1 MALQLA
7 NAPADIFPAGIGF
20 FCGRVYLFPV
30 NHGKTL
36 EKTSTTGMLDEPSL
50 SRQWVAR
57 RLQRALSVERWGAP
71 LRAGLARTGGERGR
85 TLGEHGE
92 NAAQRARALEALIR
106 SIGSE
111 PYGSWGVGAPLTR
124 AAATLVARTSTTVTR
139 RVSLLMAEH
148 TLSEY
153 SALEALVQK
162 APGVPEDLFDAL
174 TPMHDESEREFR
186 QLADAR
192 EARA

>member
-1 MALQLA
+1 MS
-7 NAPADIFPAGIGF
+7 
-20 FCGRVYLFPV
+20 
-30 NHGKTL
+30 
-36 EKTSTTGMLDEPSL
+36 STAGMLDEPSL

-71 LRAGLARTGGERGR
+71 LRAGLARIGGEHGR
-85 TLGEHGE
+85 TLSQHGK
-92 NAAQRARALEALIR
+92 NAAQRARGLEALIR

-124 AAATLVARTSTTVTR
+124 AAAALVAYTGTTVTR

-186 QLADAR
+186 QLTDVR
-192 EARA
+192 QSRP